1 MFAHFVPMPIGHRG
15 VSFRYPDGVVEE
27 VLPNDTA
34 EAPKNSLRIRY
45 ADGERRAAE
54 MGKTR
59 RAQQHRAAHVELEAN
74 GIVMANNG

>member
-45 ADGERRAAE
+45 ADGERQKWVRPE
-54 MGKTR
+54 
-59 RAQQHRAAHVELEAN
+59 ELSN
-74 GIVMANNG
+74 TVQRM